1 MKKIKFKIFILNY
14 ELIFFKKM
22 TFGVENIFDLDIY
35 SRRISFFFRGK
46 EKIGSQ
52 FGFFLTILYIIISIA
67 LFLNYFIRTIS
78 RENVTA
84 SDSTIFTDTLPSI
97 QINPEIFNL
106 AFGLEHPIKISRFI
120 DETIYYPKAVY
131 YENVKQNGFFVNRI
145 KQEIKIGKCGELKD
159 QNKFKRLLGNDDLNN
174 SYCFIDYDFPL
185 KGGYKYDEIGY
196 IKINIYPCVN
206 QSYCKPKEVIDKFFE
221 NNHFSILAKDTALI
235 PNNYTNPGMDVL
247 LNTYTSIDKIMK
259 KDYIIKFALTE
270 IETDSGFFLQNI
282 RTDKYLKYIKDFDQ
296 FFFVESDYLFSGN
309 EVLTLTIR
317 LDDNIF
323 FQKRRY
329 AKMAEVF
336 ATTGGYMQL
345 LYTVFGLIS
354 ILLKKMNIEQKLL
367 NSLFYFNV
375 KQKKVI
381 LSIEY
386 KKKLNYVTTKAFNEK
401 TDNPIKDTYEISK
414 NNNKNKNINF
424 IPYLAK
430 KSPLKN
436 KYSKM
441 KNDVKSNKNKFLLT
455 IPRKSVN
462 YDGGGQFLKIIN
474 GQNDASID
482 SLINNSIISKKNCI
496 KKTTIQ
502 PNKTIRNKKD
512 NELNKAQLN
521 RIFVRSKSK
530 ESDNSFG
537 FDKDSVCNINFNIF
551 QYYCLWKYTNKNVH
565 IELFRF
571 AYKFFKSQMD
581 IINFFNIIILT
592 QIMMKKQSNEKH
604 DFLSEIVEL
613 SM

>member
-1 MKKIKFKIFILNY
+1 
-14 ELIFFKKM
+14 M
-22 TFGVENIFDLDIY
+22 TLGVDSIFDLDIY

-46 EKIGSQ
+46 EKISSK
-52 FGFFLTILYIIISIA
+52 FGFFLTSLYIIISIV
-67 LFLNYFIRTIS
+67 LFLHYFIRTIS
-78 RENVTA
+78 RENVTS
-84 SDSTIFTDTLPSI
+84 SDSTIFTDSLPSI
-97 QINPEIFNL
+97 QLNPELFNL
-106 AFGLEHPIKISRFI
+106 AFGLEHPTKISRFI

-159 QNKFKRLLGNDDLNN
+159 ENKFKSLLGKDDLNN

-185 KGGYKYDEIGY
+185 KGGYKYNEIGY

-206 QSYCKPKEVIDKFFE
+206 KSYCQPKEVIDKFFE
-221 NNHFSILAKDTALI
+221 NNHFSLLAKDTALI

-247 LNTYTSIDKIMK
+247 LNTYTSIDKLMK

-282 RTDKYLKYIKDFDQ
+282 RKDKYLKYMKDFDQ

-309 EVLTLTIR
+309 EILTLTIR
-317 LDDNIF
+317 LDDNIY
-323 FQKRRY
+323 FQKRTY
-329 AKMAEVF
+329 TKMAEVF

-354 ILLKKMNIEQKLL
+354 ILTKKMNIEKKLL
-367 NSLFYFNV
+367 NSLFYFNI

-386 KKKLNYVTTKAFNEK
+386 KKKLNYVTSKSFIEK
-401 TDNPIKDTYEISK
+401 TDNPIKETSEISK
-414 NNNKNKNINF
+414 NNYKNKNINF

-430 KSPLKN
+430 KSPIIKQ
-436 KYSKM
+436 YSKM
-441 KNDVKSNKNKFLLT
+441 KSDKNNKNKLLS

-462 YDGGGQFLKIIN
+462 CDGGGQFLKIIN

-482 SLINNSIISKKNCI
+482 SLINNSIISKNNLAKH
-496 KKTTIQ
+496 TLIQ
-502 PNKTIRNKKD
+502 PNKTYDNKK
-512 NELNKAQLN
+512 NELNKAQIN
-521 RIFVRSKSK
+521 RIYIRSKSK
-530 ESDNSFG
+530 ESDNSVKYE
-537 FDKDSVCNINFNIF
+537 KDNVCNIKFNIF
-551 QYYCLWKYTNKNVH
+551 QYYCLWRYTNRNIH
-565 IELFRF
+565 IELFKS
-571 AYKFFKSQMD
+571 AYNFFKSQMD

-604 DFLSEIVEL
+604 DFLSQIVEL

>member
-1 MKKIKFKIFILNY
+1 
-14 ELIFFKKM
+14 M
-22 TFGVENIFDLDIY
+22 TLGVDSIFDLDIY

-46 EKIGSQ
+46 EKISSK
-52 FGFFLTILYIIISIA
+52 FGFFLTSLYIIISIV
-67 LFLNYFIRTIS
+67 LFLHYFIRTIS
-78 RENVTA
+78 RENVTS
-84 SDSTIFTDTLPSI
+84 SDSTIFTDSLPSI
-97 QINPEIFNL
+97 QLNPELFNL
-106 AFGLEHPIKISRFI
+106 AFGLEHPTKISRFI

-159 QNKFKRLLGNDDLNN
+159 ENKFKSLLGKDDLNN

-185 KGGYKYDEIGY
+185 KGGYKYNEIGY

-206 QSYCKPKEVIDKFFE
+206 KSYCQPKEVIDKFFE
-221 NNHFSILAKDTALI
+221 NNHFSLLAKDTALI

-247 LNTYTSIDKIMK
+247 LNTYTSIDKLMK

-282 RTDKYLKYIKDFDQ
+282 RKDKYLKYMKDFDQ

-309 EVLTLTIR
+309 EILTLTIR
-317 LDDNIF
+317 LDDNIY
-323 FQKRRY
+323 FQKRTY
-329 AKMAEVF
+329 TKMAEVF

-354 ILLKKMNIEQKLL
+354 ILTKKMNIEKKLL
-367 NSLFYFNV
+367 NSLFYFNI

-386 KKKLNYVTTKAFNEK
+386 KKKLNYVTPKSFIEK
-401 TDNPIKDTYEISK
+401 TDNPIKETSEIFK
-414 NNNKNKNINF
+414 NNYKNKNINF

-430 KSPLKN
+430 KSPIIKQ
-436 KYSKM
+436 YSKM
-441 KNDVKSNKNKFLLT
+441 KSDKNNKNKLLS
-455 IPRKSVN
+455 IPRKSVSFGR
-462 YDGGGQFLKIIN
+462 DDQIHKIIN

-482 SLINNSIISKKNCI
+482 GLINNSIISKNNLAKH
-496 KKTTIQ
+496 TSIQ
-502 PNKTIRNKKD
+502 PNKTYDNKK
-512 NELNKAQLN
+512 NELNKAQIN
-521 RIFVRSKSK
+521 RIYIRSKSK
-530 ESDNSFG
+530 ESDNSVKYE
-537 FDKDSVCNINFNIF
+537 KDNVCNIKFNIF
-551 QYYCLWKYTNKNVH
+551 QYYCLWRYTNRNIH
-565 IELFRF
+565 IELFKS
-571 AYKFFKSQMD
+571 AYNFFKSQMD

-604 DFLSEIVEL
+604 DFLSQIVEL

>member
-1 MKKIKFKIFILNY
+1 
-14 ELIFFKKM
+14 M
-22 TFGVENIFDLDIY
+22 TLGVDSIFDLDIY

-46 EKIGSQ
+46 EKISSK
-52 FGFFLTILYIIISIA
+52 FGFFLTSLYIIISIV
-67 LFLNYFIRTIS
+67 LFLNYFIKTIS
-78 RENVTA
+78 RENVTS
-84 SDSTIFTDTLPSI
+84 SDSTIFTDSLPSI
-97 QINPEIFNL
+97 QLNPELFNL
-106 AFGLEHPIKISRFI
+106 AFGLEHPTKISRFI

-159 QNKFKRLLGNDDLNN
+159 ENKFKSLLGKDDLNN

-185 KGGYKYDEIGY
+185 KGGYKYNEIGY

-206 QSYCKPKEVIDKFFE
+206 KSYCQPKEVIDKFFE
-221 NNHFSILAKDTALI
+221 NNHFSLLAKDTALI

-247 LNTYTSIDKIMK
+247 LNTYTSIDKLMK

-282 RTDKYLKYIKDFDQ
+282 RKDKYLKYMKDFDQ

-309 EVLTLTIR
+309 EILTLTIR
-317 LDDNIF
+317 LDDNIY
-323 FQKRRY
+323 FQKRTY
-329 AKMAEVF
+329 TKMAEVF

-354 ILLKKMNIEQKLL
+354 ILTKKMNIEKKLL
-367 NSLFYFNV
+367 NSLFYFNI

-386 KKKLNYVTTKAFNEK
+386 KKKLNYVTSKSFIEK
-401 TDNPIKDTYEISK
+401 TDNPIKETSEISK
-414 NNNKNKNINF
+414 NNYKNKNINF

-430 KSPLKN
+430 KSPIIKQ
-436 KYSKM
+436 YSKM
-441 KNDVKSNKNKFLLT
+441 KSDKNNKNKLLS
-455 IPRKSVN
+455 IPRKSVSFGR
-462 YDGGGQFLKIIN
+462 DDQIHKIIN

-482 SLINNSIISKKNCI
+482 GLINNSIISKNNLAKH
-496 KKTTIQ
+496 TSIQ
-502 PNKTIRNKKD
+502 QNKTYDNKK
-512 NELNKAQLN
+512 NELNKAQIN
-521 RIFVRSKSK
+521 RIYIRSKSK
-530 ESDNSFG
+530 ESDNSVKYE
-537 FDKDSVCNINFNIF
+537 KDNVCNIKFNIF
-551 QYYCLWKYTNKNVH
+551 QYYCLWRYTNRNIH
-565 IELFRF
+565 IELFKS
-571 AYKFFKSQMD
+571 AYNFFKSQMD

-604 DFLSEIVEL
+604 DFLSQIVEL

>member
-1 MKKIKFKIFILNY
+1 
-14 ELIFFKKM
+14 M
-22 TFGVENIFDLDIY
+22 TLGVNSMFDLDIH

-46 EKIGSQ
+46 EKISSK
-52 FGFFLTILYIIISIA
+52 FGFFLTSLYIIISIV
-67 LFLNYFIRTIS
+67 LFLHYFIRTIS
-78 RENVTA
+78 RENVTS
-84 SDSTIFTDTLPSI
+84 SDSTIFTDSLPSI
-97 QINPEIFNL
+97 QLNPELFNL
-106 AFGLEHPIKISRFI
+106 AFGLEHPTKISRFI

-159 QNKFKRLLGNDDLNN
+159 ENKFKSLLGKDDLNN

-185 KGGYKYDEIGY
+185 KGGYKYNEIGY

-206 QSYCKPKEVIDKFFE
+206 KSYCQPKEVIDKFFE
-221 NNHFSILAKDTALI
+221 NNHFSLLAKDTALI

-247 LNTYTSIDKIMK
+247 LNTYTSIDKLMK

-282 RTDKYLKYIKDFDQ
+282 RKDKYLKYMKDFDQ
-296 FFFVESDYLFSGN
+296 FFFVESNYLFSGN
-309 EVLTLTIR
+309 EILTLTIR
-317 LDDNIF
+317 LDDNIY
-323 FQKRRY
+323 FQKRTY
-329 AKMAEVF
+329 TKMAEVF

-354 ILLKKMNIEQKLL
+354 ILTKKMNIEKKLL
-367 NSLFYFNV
+367 NSLFYFNI

-386 KKKLNYVTTKAFNEK
+386 KKKLNYVTSKSFIEK
-401 TDNPIKDTYEISK
+401 TDNPIKETSEISK
-414 NNNKNKNINF
+414 NNYKNKNINF

-430 KSPLKN
+430 KSPIIKQ
-436 KYSKM
+436 YSKM
-441 KNDVKSNKNKFLLT
+441 KSDKNNKNKLLS
-455 IPRKSVN
+455 IPRKSVSFGR
-462 YDGGGQFLKIIN
+462 DDQIHKIIN

-482 SLINNSIISKKNCI
+482 GLINNSIISKNNLAKH
-496 KKTTIQ
+496 TSIQ
-502 PNKTIRNKKD
+502 PNKTYDNKK
-512 NELNKAQLN
+512 NELNKAQIN
-521 RIFVRSKSK
+521 RIYIRSKSK
-530 ESDNSFG
+530 ESDNSVKYE
-537 FDKDSVCNINFNIF
+537 KDNVCNIKFNIF
-551 QYYCLWKYTNKNVH
+551 QYYCLWRYTNRNIH
-565 IELFRF
+565 IELFKS
-571 AYKFFKSQMD
+571 AYNFFKSQMD

-604 DFLSEIVEL
+604 DFLSQIVEL

>member
-1 MKKIKFKIFILNY
+1 
-14 ELIFFKKM
+14 M
-22 TFGVENIFDLDIY
+22 TLGVNSIFDLDIY

-46 EKIGSQ
+46 EKISSK
-52 FGFFLTILYIIISIA
+52 FGFFLTSLYIIISIV
-67 LFLNYFIRTIS
+67 LFLNYFIKTIS
-78 RENVTA
+78 RENVTS
-84 SDSTIFTDTLPSI
+84 SDSTIFTDSLPSI
-97 QINPEIFNL
+97 QLNPELFNL
-106 AFGLEHPIKISRFI
+106 AFGLEHPTKISRFI

-159 QNKFKRLLGNDDLNN
+159 ENKFKSLLGKDDLNN

-185 KGGYKYDEIGY
+185 KGGYKYNEIGY

-206 QSYCKPKEVIDKFFE
+206 KSYCQPKEVIDKFFE
-221 NNHFSILAKDTALI
+221 NNHFSLLAKDTALI

-247 LNTYTSIDKIMK
+247 LNTYTSIDKLMK

-282 RTDKYLKYIKDFDQ
+282 RKDKYLKYMKDFDQ

-309 EVLTLTIR
+309 EILTLTIR
-317 LDDNIF
+317 LDDNIY
-323 FQKRRY
+323 FQKRTY
-329 AKMAEVF
+329 TKMAEVF

-354 ILLKKMNIEQKLL
+354 ILTKKMNIEKKLL
-367 NSLFYFNV
+367 NSLFYFNI

-386 KKKLNYVTTKAFNEK
+386 KKKLNYVTSKSFIEK
-401 TDNPIKDTYEISK
+401 TDNPIKETSEISK
-414 NNNKNKNINF
+414 NNYKNKNINF

-430 KSPLKN
+430 KSPIIKQ
-436 KYSKM
+436 YSKM
-441 KNDVKSNKNKFLLT
+441 KSDKNNKNKLLS
-455 IPRKSVN
+455 IPRKSVSFGR
-462 YDGGGQFLKIIN
+462 DDQIHKIIN

-482 SLINNSIISKKNCI
+482 GLINNSIISKNNLAKH
-496 KKTTIQ
+496 TLIQ
-502 PNKTIRNKKD
+502 PNKTYDNKK
-512 NELNKAQLN
+512 NELNKAQIN
-521 RIFVRSKSK
+521 RIYIRSKSK
-530 ESDNSFG
+530 ESDNSVKYE
-537 FDKDSVCNINFNIF
+537 KDNVCNIKFNIF
-551 QYYCLWKYTNKNVH
+551 QYYCLWRYTNRNIH
-565 IELFRF
+565 IELFKS
-571 AYKFFKSQMD
+571 AYNFFKSQMD

-592 QIMMKKQSNEKH
+592 QIMMKKHSNEKH
-604 DFLSEIVEL
+604 DFLSQIVEL

>member
-1 MKKIKFKIFILNY
+1 
-14 ELIFFKKM
+14 M
-22 TFGVENIFDLDIY
+22 TLGVENIFDLDIY

-46 EKIGSQ
+46 EKISSK
-52 FGFFLTILYIIISIA
+52 FGFFLTSLYIIISIV

-106 AFGLEHPIKISRFI
+106 AFGLEHPKKISRFI

-131 YENVKQNGFFVNRI
+131 YEKVKQNGFFTTRI
-145 KQEIKIGKCGELKD
+145 QQEIKIGKCGELKD
-159 QNKFKRLLGNDDLNN
+159 ENKFKSLLGNDDLNN

-185 KGGYKYDEIGY
+185 KGGYKYNEIGY

-206 QSYCKPKEVIDKFFE
+206 QSDNNSYCQPKEVIDKFFE

-247 LNTYTSIDKIMK
+247 LNTYTSIDKLMK

-270 IETDSGFFLQNI
+270 IETDSGFFVQNI
-282 RTDKYLKYIKDFDQ
+282 RKDKYLKYIKDFDQ

-309 EVLTLTIR
+309 EILTLTIR
-317 LDDNIF
+317 LDDNIY
-323 FQKRRY
+323 FQKRTY
-329 AKMAEVF
+329 TKMAEVF

-354 ILLKKMNIEQKLL
+354 ILTKKMNIEKKLL

-375 KQKKVI
+375 KQRKVI

-386 KKKLNYVTTKAFNEK
+386 KKKLNYVTTKTFIEK
-401 TDNPIKDTYEISK
+401 TDNPMKDTNEISK

-430 KSPLKN
+430 KSPLIK

-441 KNDVKSNKNKFLLT
+441 KSDKNNKSKFLLT
-455 IPRKSVN
+455 IPRKSVS
-462 YDGGGQFLKIIN
+462 YGKDDQIHKIIN

-482 SLINNSIISKKNCI
+482 GLINNSISKNNFAKH
-496 KKTTIQ
+496 TSIQ
-502 PNKTIRNKKD
+502 PNKTVGGKKE
-512 NELNKAQLN
+512 NELNKAQID
-521 RIFVRSKSK
+521 RIYIRSKSK
-530 ESDNSFG
+530 ESDNSLKFE
-537 FDKDSVCNINFNIF
+537 KDHVCNIKFNIF

>member
-1 MKKIKFKIFILNY
+1 
-14 ELIFFKKM
+14 M
-22 TFGVENIFDLDIY
+22 TLGVDSIFDLDIY

-46 EKIGSQ
+46 EKISSK
-52 FGFFLTILYIIISIA
+52 FGFFLTSLYIIISIV
-67 LFLNYFIRTIS
+67 LFLHYFIRTIS
-78 RENVTA
+78 RENVTS
-84 SDSTIFTDTLPSI
+84 SDSTIFTDSLPSI
-97 QINPEIFNL
+97 QLNPELFNL
-106 AFGLEHPIKISRFI
+106 AFGLEHPTKISRFI

-159 QNKFKRLLGNDDLNN
+159 ENKFKSLLGKDDLNN

-185 KGGYKYDEIGY
+185 KGGYKYNEIGY

-206 QSYCKPKEVIDKFFE
+206 KSYCQPKEVIDKFFE
-221 NNHFSILAKDTALI
+221 NNHFSLLAKDTALI

-247 LNTYTSIDKIMK
+247 LNTYTSIDKLMK

-282 RTDKYLKYIKDFDQ
+282 RKDKYLKYMKDFDQ
-296 FFFVESDYLFSGN
+296 FFFVETDYLFSGN
-309 EVLTLTIR
+309 EILTLTIR
-317 LDDNIF
+317 LDDNIY
-323 FQKRRY
+323 FQKRTY
-329 AKMAEVF
+329 TKMAEVF

-354 ILLKKMNIEQKLL
+354 ILTKKMNIEKKLL
-367 NSLFYFNV
+367 NSLFYFNI

-386 KKKLNYVTTKAFNEK
+386 KKKLNYVTPKSFIEK
-401 TDNPIKDTYEISK
+401 TDNPIKETSEIFK
-414 NNNKNKNINF
+414 NNYKNKNINF

-430 KSPLKN
+430 KSPIIKQ
-436 KYSKM
+436 YSKM
-441 KNDVKSNKNKFLLT
+441 KSDKNNKNKLLS
-455 IPRKSVN
+455 IPRKSVSFGI
-462 YDGGGQFLKIIN
+462 DDQIHKIIN

-482 SLINNSIISKKNCI
+482 GLINNSIISKNNLAKH
-496 KKTTIQ
+496 TSIQ
-502 PNKTIRNKKD
+502 PNKTYDNKK
-512 NELNKAQLN
+512 NELNKAQIN
-521 RIFVRSKSK
+521 RIYIRSKSK
-530 ESDNSFG
+530 ESDNSVKYE
-537 FDKDSVCNINFNIF
+537 KDNVCNIKFNIF
-551 QYYCLWKYTNKNVH
+551 QYYCLWRYTNRNIH
-565 IELFRF
+565 IELFKS
-571 AYKFFKSQMD
+571 AYNFFKSQMD

-604 DFLSEIVEL
+604 DFLSQIVEL

>member
-1 MKKIKFKIFILNY
+1 
-14 ELIFFKKM
+14 M
-22 TFGVENIFDLDIY
+22 TLGVNSIFDLDIY

-46 EKIGSQ
+46 EKISSK
-52 FGFFLTILYIIISIA
+52 FGFFLTSLYIIISIV

-78 RENVTA
+78 RENVTS
-84 SDSTIFTDTLPSI
+84 SDSTIFTDSLPSI
-97 QINPEIFNL
+97 QLNPELFNL
-106 AFGLEHPIKISRFI
+106 AFGLEHPTKISRFI

-159 QNKFKRLLGNDDLNN
+159 ENKFKSLLGKDDLNN

-185 KGGYKYDEIGY
+185 KGGYKYNEIGY

-206 QSYCKPKEVIDKFFE
+206 KSYCQPKEVIDKFFE
-221 NNHFSILAKDTALI
+221 NNHFSLLAKDTALI

-247 LNTYTSIDKIMK
+247 LNTYTSIDKLMK

-282 RTDKYLKYIKDFDQ
+282 RKDKYLKYMKDFDQ

-309 EVLTLTIR
+309 EILTLTIR
-317 LDDNIF
+317 LDDNIY
-323 FQKRRY
+323 FQKRTY
-329 AKMAEVF
+329 TKMAEVF

-354 ILLKKMNIEQKLL
+354 ILTKKMNIEKKLL
-367 NSLFYFNV
+367 NSLFYFNI

-386 KKKLNYVTTKAFNEK
+386 KKKLNYVTPKSFIEK
-401 TDNPIKDTYEISK
+401 TDNPIKETSEIFK
-414 NNNKNKNINF
+414 NNYKNKNINF

-430 KSPLKN
+430 KSPIIKQ
-436 KYSKM
+436 YSKM
-441 KNDVKSNKNKFLLT
+441 KSDKNNKNKLLS
-455 IPRKSVN
+455 IPRKSVSFGI
-462 YDGGGQFLKIIN
+462 DDQIHKIIN

-482 SLINNSIISKKNCI
+482 GLINNSIISKNNLAKH
-496 KKTTIQ
+496 TSIQ
-502 PNKTIRNKKD
+502 PNKTYDNKK
-512 NELNKAQLN
+512 NELNKAQIN
-521 RIFVRSKSK
+521 RIYIRSKSK
-530 ESDNSFG
+530 ESDNSVKYE
-537 FDKDSVCNINFNIF
+537 KDNVCNINFNIF
-551 QYYCLWKYTNKNVH
+551 QYYCLWRYTNRNIH
-565 IELFRF
+565 IELFKS
-571 AYKFFKSQMD
+571 AYNFFKSQMD

-592 QIMMKKQSNEKH
+592 QIMMKKQSNEKN
-604 DFLSEIVEL
+604 DFLSQIVEL

>member
-1 MKKIKFKIFILNY
+1 
-14 ELIFFKKM
+14 M
-22 TFGVENIFDLDIY
+22 TLGVDSIFDLDIY

-46 EKIGSQ
+46 EKISSK
-52 FGFFLTILYIIISIA
+52 FGFFLTSLYIIISIV
-67 LFLNYFIRTIS
+67 LFLNYFIKTIS
-78 RENVTA
+78 RENVTS
-84 SDSTIFTDTLPSI
+84 SDSTIFTDSLPSI
-97 QINPEIFNL
+97 QLNPELFNL
-106 AFGLEHPIKISRFI
+106 AFGLEHPTKISRFI

-159 QNKFKRLLGNDDLNN
+159 ENKFKSLLGKDDLNN

-185 KGGYKYDEIGY
+185 KGGYKYNEIGY

-206 QSYCKPKEVIDKFFE
+206 KSYCQPKEVIDKFFE
-221 NNHFSILAKDTALI
+221 NNHFSLLAKDTALI

-247 LNTYTSIDKIMK
+247 LNTYTSIDKLMK

-282 RTDKYLKYIKDFDQ
+282 RKDKYLKYMKDFDQ
-296 FFFVESDYLFSGN
+296 FFFVETDYLFSGN
-309 EVLTLTIR
+309 EILTLTIR
-317 LDDNIF
+317 LDDNIY
-323 FQKRRY
+323 FQKRTY
-329 AKMAEVF
+329 TKMAEVF

-354 ILLKKMNIEQKLL
+354 ILTKKMNIEKKLL
-367 NSLFYFNV
+367 NSLFYFNI

-386 KKKLNYVTTKAFNEK
+386 KKKLNYVTSKSFIEK
-401 TDNPIKDTYEISK
+401 TDNPIKETSEISK
-414 NNNKNKNINF
+414 NNYKNKNINF

-430 KSPLKN
+430 KSPIIKQ
-436 KYSKM
+436 YSKM
-441 KNDVKSNKNKFLLT
+441 KSDKNNKNKLLS
-455 IPRKSVN
+455 IPRKSVSFGR
-462 YDGGGQFLKIIN
+462 DDQIHKIIN

-482 SLINNSIISKKNCI
+482 GLINNSIISKNNLAKH
-496 KKTTIQ
+496 TLIQ
-502 PNKTIRNKKD
+502 PNKTYDNKK
-512 NELNKAQLN
+512 NELNKAQIN
-521 RIFVRSKSK
+521 RIYIRSKSK
-530 ESDNSFG
+530 ESDNSVKYE
-537 FDKDSVCNINFNIF
+537 KDNVCNIKFNIF
-551 QYYCLWKYTNKNVH
+551 QYYCLWRYTNRNIH
-565 IELFRF
+565 IELFKS
-571 AYKFFKSQMD
+571 AYNFFKSQMD

-604 DFLSEIVEL
+604 DFLSQIVEL

>member
-1 MKKIKFKIFILNY
+1 
-14 ELIFFKKM
+14 M
-22 TFGVENIFDLDIY
+22 TLGVDSIFDLDIY

-46 EKIGSQ
+46 EKISSK
-52 FGFFLTILYIIISIA
+52 FGFFLTSLYIIISIV
-67 LFLNYFIRTIS
+67 LFLNYFIKTIS
-78 RENVTA
+78 RENVTS
-84 SDSTIFTDTLPSI
+84 SDSTIFTDSLPSI
-97 QINPEIFNL
+97 QLNPELFNL
-106 AFGLEHPIKISRFI
+106 AFGLEHPTKISRFI

-159 QNKFKRLLGNDDLNN
+159 ENKFKSLLGKDDLNN

-185 KGGYKYDEIGY
+185 KGGYKYNEIGY

-206 QSYCKPKEVIDKFFE
+206 KSYCQPKEVIDKFFE
-221 NNHFSILAKDTALI
+221 NNHFSLLAKDTALI

-247 LNTYTSIDKIMK
+247 LNTYTSIDKLMK

-282 RTDKYLKYIKDFDQ
+282 RKDKYLKYMKDFDQ

-309 EVLTLTIR
+309 EILTLTIR
-317 LDDNIF
+317 LDDNIY
-323 FQKRRY
+323 FQKRTY
-329 AKMAEVF
+329 TKMAEVF

-354 ILLKKMNIEQKLL
+354 ILTKKMNIEKKLL
-367 NSLFYFNV
+367 NSLFYFNI

-386 KKKLNYVTTKAFNEK
+386 KKKLNYVTSKSFIEK
-401 TDNPIKDTYEISK
+401 TDNPIKETSEISK
-414 NNNKNKNINF
+414 NNYKNKNINF

-430 KSPLKN
+430 KSPIIKQ
-436 KYSKM
+436 YSKM
-441 KNDVKSNKNKFLLT
+441 KSDKNNKNKLLS
-455 IPRKSVN
+455 IPRKSVSFGR
-462 YDGGGQFLKIIN
+462 DDQIHKIIN

-482 SLINNSIISKKNCI
+482 GLISNSIISKNNLAKH
-496 KKTTIQ
+496 TSIQ
-502 PNKTIRNKKD
+502 QNKTYDNKK
-512 NELNKAQLN
+512 NELNKAQIN
-521 RIFVRSKSK
+521 RIYIRSKSK
-530 ESDNSFG
+530 ESDNSVKYE
-537 FDKDSVCNINFNIF
+537 KDNVCNIKFNIF
-551 QYYCLWKYTNKNVH
+551 QYYCLWRYTNRNIH
-565 IELFRF
+565 IELFKS
-571 AYKFFKSQMD
+571 AYNFFKSQMD

-604 DFLSEIVEL
+604 DFLSQIVEL

>member
-1 MKKIKFKIFILNY
+1 
-14 ELIFFKKM
+14 M
-22 TFGVENIFDLDIY
+22 TLGVNSIFDLDIY

-46 EKIGSQ
+46 EKISSK
-52 FGFFLTILYIIISIA
+52 FGFFLTSLYIIISIV
-67 LFLNYFIRTIS
+67 LFLNYFIKTIS
-78 RENVTA
+78 RENVTS
-84 SDSTIFTDTLPSI
+84 SDSTIFTDSLPSI
-97 QINPEIFNL
+97 QLNPELFNL
-106 AFGLEHPIKISRFI
+106 AFGLEHPTKISRFI

-159 QNKFKRLLGNDDLNN
+159 ENKFKSLLGKDDLNN

-185 KGGYKYDEIGY
+185 KGGYKYNEIGY

-206 QSYCKPKEVIDKFFE
+206 KSYCQPKEVIDKFFE
-221 NNHFSILAKDTALI
+221 NNHFSLLAKDTALI

-247 LNTYTSIDKIMK
+247 LNTYTSIDKLMK

-282 RTDKYLKYIKDFDQ
+282 RKDKYLKYMKDFDQ

-309 EVLTLTIR
+309 EILTLTIR
-317 LDDNIF
+317 LDDNIY
-323 FQKRRY
+323 FQKRTY
-329 AKMAEVF
+329 TKMAEVF

-354 ILLKKMNIEQKLL
+354 ILTKKMNIEKKLL
-367 NSLFYFNV
+367 NSLFYFNI

-386 KKKLNYVTTKAFNEK
+386 KKKLNYVTSKSFIEK
-401 TDNPIKDTYEISK
+401 TDNPIKETSEISK
-414 NNNKNKNINF
+414 NNYKNKNINF

-430 KSPLKN
+430 KSPIIKQ
-436 KYSKM
+436 YSKM
-441 KNDVKSNKNKFLLT
+441 KSDKNNKNKLLS
-455 IPRKSVN
+455 IPRKSVSFGR
-462 YDGGGQFLKIIN
+462 DDQIHKIIN

-482 SLINNSIISKKNCI
+482 GLINNSIISKNNLAKH
-496 KKTTIQ
+496 TLIQ
-502 PNKTIRNKKD
+502 PNKTYDNKK
-512 NELNKAQLN
+512 NELNKAQIN
-521 RIFVRSKSK
+521 RIYIRSKSK
-530 ESDNSFG
+530 ESDNSVKYE
-537 FDKDSVCNINFNIF
+537 KDNVCNIKFNIF
-551 QYYCLWKYTNKNVH
+551 QYYCLWRYTNRNIH
-565 IELFRF
+565 IELFKS
-571 AYKFFKSQMD
+571 AYNFFKSQMD

-604 DFLSEIVEL
+604 DFLSQIVEL

>member
-1 MKKIKFKIFILNY
+1 
-14 ELIFFKKM
+14 M
-22 TFGVENIFDLDIY
+22 TLGVENIFDLDIY

-46 EKIGSQ
+46 EKISSK
-52 FGFFLTILYIIISIA
+52 FGFFLTSLYIIISIV

-106 AFGLEHPIKISRFI
+106 AFGLEHPKKISRFI

-131 YENVKQNGFFVNRI
+131 YEKVKQNGFFTIRI
-145 KQEIKIGKCGELKD
+145 QQEIKIGKCGELKD
-159 QNKFKRLLGNDDLNN
+159 ENKFKSLLGNDDLNN

-185 KGGYKYDEIGY
+185 KGGYKYNEIGY

-206 QSYCKPKEVIDKFFE
+206 QSDNNSYCQPKEVIDKFFE

-247 LNTYTSIDKIMK
+247 LNTYTSIDKLMK

-270 IETDSGFFLQNI
+270 IETDSGFFVQNI
-282 RTDKYLKYIKDFDQ
+282 RKDKYLKYIKDFDQ

-309 EVLTLTIR
+309 EILTLTIR
-317 LDDNIF
+317 LDDNIY
-323 FQKRRY
+323 FQKRTY
-329 AKMAEVF
+329 TKMAEVF

-354 ILLKKMNIEQKLL
+354 ILTKKMNIEKKLL

-375 KQKKVI
+375 KQRKVI

-386 KKKLNYVTTKAFNEK
+386 KKKLNYVTTKTFIEK
-401 TDNPIKDTYEISK
+401 TDNPMKDTNEISK

-430 KSPLKN
+430 KSPLIK

-441 KNDVKSNKNKFLLT
+441 KSDKNNKSKFLLT
-455 IPRKSVN
+455 IPRKSVS
-462 YDGGGQFLKIIN
+462 YGKDDQIHKIIN

-482 SLINNSIISKKNCI
+482 GLINNSI
-496 KKTTIQ
+496 
-502 PNKTIRNKKD
+502 
-512 NELNKAQLN
+512 
-521 RIFVRSKSK
+521 
-530 ESDNSFG
+530 
-537 FDKDSVCNINFNIF
+537 
-551 QYYCLWKYTNKNVH
+551 
-565 IELFRF
+565 
-571 AYKFFKSQMD
+571 
-581 IINFFNIIILT
+581 
-592 QIMMKKQSNEKH
+592 
-604 DFLSEIVEL
+604 
-613 SM
+613 

>member
-1 MKKIKFKIFILNY
+1 
-14 ELIFFKKM
+14 M
-22 TFGVENIFDLDIY
+22 TLGVNSIFDLDIY

-46 EKIGSQ
+46 EKISSK
-52 FGFFLTILYIIISIA
+52 FGFFLTSLYIIISIV
-67 LFLNYFIRTIS
+67 LFLHYFIRTIS
-78 RENVTA
+78 RENVTS
-84 SDSTIFTDTLPSI
+84 SDSTIFTDSLPSI
-97 QINPEIFNL
+97 QLNPELFNL
-106 AFGLEHPIKISRFI
+106 AFGLEHPTKISRFI

-159 QNKFKRLLGNDDLNN
+159 ENKFKSLLGKDDLNN

-185 KGGYKYDEIGY
+185 KGGYKYNEIGY

-206 QSYCKPKEVIDKFFE
+206 KSYCQPKEVIDKFFE
-221 NNHFSILAKDTALI
+221 NNHFSLLAKDTALI

-247 LNTYTSIDKIMK
+247 LNTYTSIDKLMK

-282 RTDKYLKYIKDFDQ
+282 RKDKYLKYMKDFDQ

-309 EVLTLTIR
+309 EILTLTIR
-317 LDDNIF
+317 LDDNIY
-323 FQKRRY
+323 FQKRTY
-329 AKMAEVF
+329 TKMAEVF

-354 ILLKKMNIEQKLL
+354 ILTKKMNIEKKLL
-367 NSLFYFNV
+367 NSLFYFNI

-386 KKKLNYVTTKAFNEK
+386 KKKLNYVTSKSFIEK
-401 TDNPIKDTYEISK
+401 TDNPIKETSEISK
-414 NNNKNKNINF
+414 NNYKNKNINF

-430 KSPLKN
+430 KSPIIKQ
-436 KYSKM
+436 YSKM
-441 KNDVKSNKNKFLLT
+441 KSDKNNKNKLLS
-455 IPRKSVN
+455 IPRKSVSFGR
-462 YDGGGQFLKIIN
+462 DDQIHKIIN

-482 SLINNSIISKKNCI
+482 GLINNSIISKNNLAKH
-496 KKTTIQ
+496 TLIQ
-502 PNKTIRNKKD
+502 PNKTYDNKK
-512 NELNKAQLN
+512 NELNKAQIN
-521 RIFVRSKSK
+521 RIYIRSKSK
-530 ESDNSFG
+530 ESDNSVKYE
-537 FDKDSVCNINFNIF
+537 KDNVCNIKFNIF
-551 QYYCLWKYTNKNVH
+551 QYYCLWRYTNRNIH
-565 IELFRF
+565 IELFKS
-571 AYKFFKSQMD
+571 AYNFFKSQMD

-604 DFLSEIVEL
+604 DFLSQIVEL